1 MERNVLEYVDHLHE
15 HFVYPVSI
23 NSQGRYNVPQ
33 NSEEGYSI
41 RVSGKSCYN
50 VLLSVYARMRV
61 LLLNL
66 AVLTDARRCYQG
78 VRIPKW

>member
-23 NSQGRYNVPQ
+23 NSEGRYNIPQ

-41 RVSGKSCYN
+41 RVSCDWVESYMAFD
-50 VLLSVYARMRV
+50 Y
-61 LLLNL
+61 
-66 AVLTDARRCYQG
+66 
-78 VRIPKW
+78 